1 MSGSDLAFKV
11 GSSCIN
17 GEKLEISLPS
27 QGERFQ
33 VKNQFEAFNQTLWGQ
48 VKVGYRTTPTSTA
61 LQWLQPE
68 QTLAGTHPFL
78 FSQCQATTIL
88 ILDGI
93 PLLIFSKYA
102 GKESF
107 LKTRIL
113 NMNYGRQ
120 STVAPCCR
128 ARTPP
133 RSRLPTPPQLLHPA
147 NLPHS
152 CQQSGRITLY
162 TREGTRDI
170 VTNNRQGEPQP
181 IEGDKS
187 ITKWEQKVRT
197 INM

>member
-1 MSGSDLAFKV
+1 MASARANPG
-11 GSSCIN
+11 
-17 GEKLEISLPS
+17 
-27 QGERFQ
+27 
-33 VKNQFEAFNQTLWGQ
+33 W
-48 VKVGYRTTPTSTA
+48 
-61 LQWLQPE
+61 
-68 QTLAGTHPFL
+68 HPP
-78 FSQCQATTIL
+78 
-88 ILDGI
+88 I
-93 PLLIFSKYA
+93 PLLAMPGNNYFDNGWHTIVDFSKYV

-107 LKTRIL
+107 LKTRVL

-152 CQQSGRITLY
+152 CQQSGKITLY

-197 INM
+197 IDV